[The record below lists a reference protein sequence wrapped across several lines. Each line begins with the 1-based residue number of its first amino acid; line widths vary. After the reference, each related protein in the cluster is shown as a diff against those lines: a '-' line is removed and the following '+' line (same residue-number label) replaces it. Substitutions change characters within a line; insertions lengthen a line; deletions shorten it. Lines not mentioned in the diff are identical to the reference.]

1 MFNCK
6 CFVSQVL
13 FRTEGE
19 KGQKIQWKDNVG
31 VDDKSALHQ
40 AVGMINN

>member
-19 KGQKIQWKDNVG
+19 EGQKDNVG